1 MARRKLFRRKKKLG
15 KLGKGAIVPTKEQ
28 KREKARA
35 ERYRR
40 RRINLLKKAVD
51 LYEMFETRF
60 YIAIADEKK
69 VYVLNSDPT
78 MSDWPPAPLNSE
90 WESVARVGK
99 RGGSEKAW
107 YECESVV
114 RV

>member
-1 MARRKLFRRKKKLG
+1 MARRKLFRRKKKVG
-15 KLGKGAIVPTKEQ
+15 KVGKSATVPTKEQ

-51 LYEMFETRF
+51 LYDMFETRF

-78 MSDWPPAPLNSE
+78 LSDWPPAPLNSVSFVLVE
-90 WESVARVGK
+90 VGMQ
-99 RGGSEKAW
+99 
-107 YECESVV
+107 Y
-114 RV
+114 